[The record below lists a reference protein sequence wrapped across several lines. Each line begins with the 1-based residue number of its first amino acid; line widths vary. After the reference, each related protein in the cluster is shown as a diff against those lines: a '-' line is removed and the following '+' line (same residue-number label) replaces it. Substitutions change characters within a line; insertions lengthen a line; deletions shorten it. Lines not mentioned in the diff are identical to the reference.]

1 MIASPFTLVADGVR
15 VAVRLTPK
23 AARDRID
30 GVVADAE
37 GDGVLKAAVTAV
49 PEDGKANAALIKLL
63 AKAWKLPKTSI
74 TVVQG
79 ATDRRKLL
87 HLASDDPDALG
98 VRLADWLAGLS

>member
-1 MIASPFTLVADGVR
+1 MSPSPVAPVADGVR

-30 GVVADAE
+30 GLAADAE
-37 GDGVLKAAVTAV
+37 GAVALKVSVTAV

-63 AKAWKLPKTSI
+63 SKEWRVPKSAI
-74 TVVQG
+74 TLVQG

-87 HLASDDPDALG
+87 HIGGDPSELAA
-98 VRLADWLAGLS
+98 RLDQWMATKT